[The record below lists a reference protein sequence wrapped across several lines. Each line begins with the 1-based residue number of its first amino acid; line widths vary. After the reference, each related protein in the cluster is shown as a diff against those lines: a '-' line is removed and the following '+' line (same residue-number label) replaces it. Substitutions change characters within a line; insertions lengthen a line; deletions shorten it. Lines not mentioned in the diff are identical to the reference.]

1 MTSKNPFERF
11 TPDARK
17 ALQVSEQIAKKQKS
31 LTTNS
36 EHLLLALLQDP
47 STLSYG
53 VLIEHG
59 ISEENVYLS
68 MKGLKN
74 DKKIEEKKDIDL
86 VMSEVFRS
94 IIEKSVDIA
103 LEYKHNFI
111 GSEHLLLALLR
122 EKKSSVV
129 KILELMSINPSD
141 IEEDVK
147 SIMSQ
152 LSERKPLDKSDKLPS
167 HVLEDL
173 FKCLSGAVGVMKKES
188 NESKTEYKKKSD
200 TDSVTPALDF
210 FSVDVT
216 SLARKGELDPVIG
229 REKEIERITHI
240 LNRKTKNNPIIIGEP
255 GVGKTAVIEG
265 LSQNIFEGKVPTGIL
280 KKRVLSL
287 DISSMI
293 AGTKYRGEFEER
305 LKDVIDD
312 AISSNGEVIIFI
324 DEIHTIVGAGSGEGS
339 LDAANILKPAL
350 SRGKIQVIGATT
362 FEEYQ
367 KHIEKD
373 KALERRFQPLKVEE
387 PSEKEAID
395 ILSGLKKSFEKYHK
409 LIIDK
414 TAIESSVLLSKRFIS
429 DRFLPDKAIDLLD
442 ESCAGKGHRSQEIS
456 KEVKLLEKKL
466 KQVLKKKEDLVQKN
480 EYEKALEYKKEE
492 ENYESEIKKLIY
504 REPSIKE
511 KVVITKKDIEETISK
526 ITGIPLNKLSSTDLV
541 KLKNLDSLLNKKIIG
556 QKDAIDSVTKAIY
569 RSRVGIS
576 NPNRP
581 LGSFLFLGPTGVG
594 KTELVK
600 VLAEEVYGSSDKL
613 IKIDMSEFMEKHST
627 SRLVGATAGY
637 VGYEEGGELT
647 EKVRRNPYSLIL
659 FDEIEKA
666 HRDFQNILLQIF
678 EDGYLTDNK
687 GRKVDFKNT
696 LIVLTS
702 NIGADILTDSATKI
716 GFNMSASSEKQ
727 LDEDFKEKTLLVT
740 EQVKNYLRP
749 ELLGRLDNS
758 IVFKPLNKK
767 SIRSI
772 IKLELSKLVIRLQE
786 QKLTLSYS
794 DAVIT
799 YLAKQSFDNEQGAR
813 KIRKV
818 LQTEV
823 EDLITETVLENNIFE
838 SATLKL
844 LCKRGNHEGLII
856 QIK

>member
-17 ALQVSEQIAKKQKS
+17 ALQVSEEIAKKEKS

-36 EHLLLALLQDP
+36 EHLLLSLLQDTN
-47 STLSYG
+47 TLSYG
-53 VLIEHG
+53 VLVEHG
-59 ISEENVYLS
+59 ISEENIYLA
-68 MKGLKN
+68 MKGLKK
-74 DKKIEEKKDIDL
+74 DKKMEENKDIDL
-86 VMSEVFRS
+86 VMSDIFRKV
-94 IIEKSVDIA
+94 IESSVDIA

-129 KILELMSINPSD
+129 KILDLMSITPSD
-141 IEEDVK
+141 IEDDLKEV
-147 SIMSQ
+147 MSQ
-152 LSERKPLDKSDKLPS
+152 LSTKKSLDKTDKLPNNI
-167 HVLEDL
+167 LEDI
-173 FKCLSGAVGVMKKES
+173 FKGLSGAVGVMKKDSME
-188 NESKTEYKKKSD
+188 NKVDYKKKND
-200 TDSVTPALDF
+200 TNSVTPALDF
-210 FSVDVT
+210 FSVDIT
-216 SLARKGELDPVIG
+216 SLASKGELDPVIG
-229 REKEIERITHI
+229 RKKEIERITHI

-265 LSQNIFEGKVPTGIL
+265 LSQNIFDGKVPTGIL

-312 AISSNGEVIIFI
+312 AISSNGEIIIFI

-387 PSEKEAID
+387 PSEKEAIS
-395 ILSGLKKSFEKYHK
+395 ILNGLKKTFEKYHK
-409 LIIDK
+409 LVIDK
-414 TAIESSVLLSKRFIS
+414 SAIESAVLLSKRFIS

-480 EYEKALEYKKEE
+480 EYEKALQYKIEE
-492 ENYESEIKKLIY
+492 ENYENEIKKLIY

-511 KVVITKKDIEETISK
+511 KVIITKSDIEETISK
-526 ITGIPLNKLSSTDLV
+526 ITGIPLNKLASNDLV

-556 QKDAIDSVTKAIY
+556 QKDAIESITKAIC

-600 VLAEEVYGSSDKL
+600 VLAEEVYGNSNKL

-637 VGYEEGGELT
+637 IGYEEGGELT

-687 GRKVDFKNT
+687 GRKVDFRNT

-702 NIGADILTDSATKI
+702 NIGADILTNSATKI
-716 GFNMSASSEKQ
+716 GFNMSVSTEKQ
-727 LDEDFKEKTLLVT
+727 LDEDFKEKSSLVN

-749 ELLGRLDNS
+749 ELIGRLDNTV
-758 IVFKPLNKK
+758 IFKPLNKK
-767 SIRSI
+767 YIRSI
-772 IKLELSKLVIRLQE
+772 IKIELSKLVLRLQE

-799 YLAKQSFDNEQGAR
+799 YLAKKSFDNEQGAR
-813 KIRKV
+813 KVRKV
-818 LQTEV
+818 LQTNV
-823 EDLITETVLENNIFE
+823 EDLITETILNNDIFD
-838 SATLKL
+838 SVTLKL

-856 QIK
+856 QVK